1 MVMLHFVILYQNSIK
16 ETRVTARDRYK
27 KYPTGVTGHTDDP
40 ELSQLLGEVRA
51 CRLCVDHLPLGPRP
65 VLQVG
70 AGARIFV
77 CAQAP
82 GTRVHET
89 GLPFND
95 PSGDRLRRWM
105 GIDRDIFYDPS
116 RINIIPMGF
125 CYPGKDPRGGDNPP
139 RPECSQTWHPRLFD
153 LLPEPSLMLVIGQY
167 AQRFHLGARREKSLT
182 ETVRNWR
189 AYGPAIVPM
198 PHPSPRNTNWFR
210 RNPWFE
216 EEVVPDLQKAVAEIL
231 QDQT

>member
-1 MVMLHFVILYQNSIK
+1 M
-16 ETRVTARDRYK
+16 TARESCEN
-27 KYPTGVTGHTDDP
+27 YPTGVVGHTDDP
-40 ELSQLLGEVRA
+40 ALSQLLDEIRD
-51 CRLCVDHLPLGPRP
+51 CRICAAHLPLGPRP

-70 AGARIFV
+70 ERARIQI

-82 GTRVHET
+82 GTRVHKT

-105 GIDRDIFYDPS
+105 GIERDVFYDPS
-116 RINIIPMGF
+116 CINIIPMGF

-139 RPECSQTWHPRLFD
+139 RPECSATWHPRLFE
-153 LLPEPSLMLVIGQY
+153 LLPGPSSEPSLKLVIGQY
-167 AQRFHLGARREKSLT
+167 AHRFHLGQRREKSLT
-182 ETVRNWR
+182 ETVRNWG
-189 AYGPAIVPM
+189 AYGPSIIPL

-216 EEVVPDLQKAVAEIL
+216 EEVVPAVQKSVAEIL
-231 QDQT
+231 RRQT